1 MKYVRMTSATVRE
14 ALDLAREILTERLP
28 LEVVAS
34 DAHSLTLSGADG
46 TVKIHAHKH
55 GVDTQLDIDTDQL
68 RTSRLDNEVQYWL
81 TMLPYQPGEVRGRGA
96 PALPAGLSRQG
107 GT

>member
-1 MKYVRMTSATVRE
+1 MKYVRMTSASIRE
-14 ALDLAREILTERLP
+14 ALGLAKEILLERLP
-28 LEVVAS
+28 IEVVSS
-34 DAHSLTLSGADG
+34 DAHSLTLRGGDG
-46 TVKIHAHKH
+46 TAKIHAHRH
-55 GVDTQLDIDTDQL
+55 GLDTQIDVNTDQL

-81 TMLPYQPGEVRGRGA
+81 TMLPYQPGELRGRGS

>member
-1 MKYVRMTSATVRE
+1 MKYVRMTSASIRE
-14 ALDLAREILTERLP
+14 ALDLGREILLERLP
-28 LEVVAS
+28 MEVVAS
-34 DAHSLTLSGADG
+34 DKHSLTLTGGDG

-55 GVDTQLDIDTDQL
+55 GLDTQLDIDTDQL

-81 TMLPYQPGEVRGRGA
+81 TMLPYQPGELRGRG
-96 PALPAGLSRQG
+96 PVALPAGLSRQG

>member
-1 MKYVRMTSATVRE
+1 MKYVRMTSASIRE
-14 ALDLAREILTERLP
+14 ALGLAKEILLERLP
-28 LEVVAS
+28 LEQVAS
-34 DAHSLTLSGADG
+34 DAHSLTLHGGDG

-55 GVDTQLDIDTDQL
+55 GLDTQIDVNTDQM

-81 TMLPYQPGEVRGRGA
+81 TMLPYQPGDVRGRGS